1 MQRTGILSK
10 TPKSHLPLPSKN
22 NIFISAQ
29 LTQVLLI
36 AIEPLNLIYY
46 KLMQPTEKSPKNPA
60 INSQQQLKRALN
72 LPLITLYGLG
82 TTIGGGIYVL
92 VGKVAGRAGMMAP
105 ISFVAAALLSAFT
118 ALTFAELSSRF
129 PKSAGEAVY
138 VKEAFDYKQLAVF
151 VGILV
156 IINGCVS
163 AAALA
168 NGFVG
173 YLQTF
178 IPIPDWTAIVVI
190 SIALG
195 LLAAWGIGQSV
206 SAAAVVTLIEIA
218 GLLLIIWVARDEF
231 VTLPVRSHELMPG
244 LDSAIWL
251 GILSGSFLA
260 FYAFIGFEDMV
271 NVAEEIKDVE
281 KTLPRAIIITLV
293 LTTLIYFLVALV
305 AVLSIPPL
313 ELGQQK
319 APLSYIYQI
328 KTGYDPALISLIGI
342 FAILNGGLIQMIMAS
357 RVLYGM
363 SRQSLAPK
371 ALRFMGDIN
380 PQTQTPVKA
389 TGCVVLLVSVLALSF
404 DIEGLAET
412 TSLMILII
420 ATLVNAALLRLKLR
434 DSHKPETKGITV
446 PLWVP
451 FCGLVVSL
459 SFALMIAVNLAQ

>member
-1 MQRTGILSK
+1 MHGTDKLTNRTGD
-10 TPKSHLPLPSKN
+10 
-22 NIFISAQ
+22 Q
-29 LTQVLLI
+29 
-36 AIEPLNLIYY
+36 ER
-46 KLMQPTEKSPKNPA
+46 
-60 INSQQQLKRALN
+60 QLKRALN

-92 VGKVAGRAGMMAP
+92 VGKVGARAGMMAP

-118 ALTFAELSSRF
+118 ALTFAELSSRY

-138 VKEAFDYKQLAVF
+138 VQEAFNVRQLALF

-156 IINGCVS
+156 ILNGCVS

-178 IPIPDWTAIVVI
+178 IPIADWTAILVI

-206 SAAAVVTLIEIA
+206 STAAIITLIEIA

-231 VTLPVRSHELMPG
+231 ASLPARSHELLPG
-244 LDSAIWL
+244 LDGAIWM

-281 KTLPRAIIITLV
+281 RTLPRAIIITLI
-293 LTTLIYFLVALV
+293 LTTLLYFFVALV
-305 AVLSIPPL
+305 AVLSIPPQ
-313 ELGQQK
+313 ELGQEK
-319 APLSYIYQI
+319 APLSHIYAI
-328 KTGYDPALISLIGI
+328 KSGSDPAIISLIGI

-363 SRQSLAPK
+363 SRQSLSPK
-371 ALRFMGDIN
+371 ALHFMGDIN
-380 PQTQTPVKA
+380 ARTQTPVKA
-389 TGCVVLLVSVLALSF
+389 TACVVLLVSFLALSF

-420 ATLVNAALLRLKLR
+420 ATLVNAALLRLKLAR
-434 DSHKPETKGITV
+434 GRSPQFTGITV

-451 FCGLVVSL
+451 ICGLIVSF
-459 SFALMIAVNLAQ
+459 SFALMIAISLLK

>member
-1 MQRTGILSK
+1 MQ
-10 TPKSHLPLPSKN
+10 
-22 NIFISAQ
+22 SA
-29 LTQVLLI
+29 
-36 AIEPLNLIYY
+36 
-46 KLMQPTEKSPKNPA
+46 EKPRENA
-60 INSQQQLKRALN
+60 ANNSQRQLKRALN

-92 VGKVAGRAGMMAP
+92 VGKVAERAGMMAP
-105 ISFVAAALLSAFT
+105 IAFVAAALLSAFT
-118 ALTFAELSSRF
+118 ALTFAELASRF

-138 VKEAFDYKQLAVF
+138 VKEAFNYKQLAVF

-156 IINGCVS
+156 ILNGCVS

-178 IPIPDWTAIVVI
+178 TPIPDWTAIVVI

-206 SAAAVVTLIEIA
+206 SAAAIITLIEIA
-218 GLLLIIWVARDEF
+218 GLLLIVWVARDEF
-231 VTLPVRSHELMPG
+231 ATLPIRSHELMPG

-293 LTTLIYFLVALV
+293 LTTLIYCLVTLV
-305 AVLSIPPL
+305 AVLSVPPL

-328 KTGYDPALISLIGI
+328 KSGYDPALISLIGI

-363 SRQSLAPK
+363 SRQSLTPK
-371 ALRFMGDIN
+371 ALQFMGDIN
-380 PQTQTPVKA
+380 PRTQTPVKA
-389 TGCVVLLVSVLALSF
+389 TGCVVLMVSVLALNF

-420 ATLVNAALLRLKLR
+420 ATLVNAALLRLKLHDTDMSQSKSIILGLR
-434 DSHKPETKGITV
+434 V

-451 FCGLVVSL
+451 LCGLVVSL
-459 SFALMIAVNLAQ
+459 CFALMIAVSLLK

>member
-1 MQRTGILSK
+1 
-10 TPKSHLPLPSKN
+10 
-22 NIFISAQ
+22 
-29 LTQVLLI
+29 
-36 AIEPLNLIYY
+36 
-46 KLMQPTEKSPKNPA
+46 MQPTEKSGNNPA
-60 INSQQQLKRALN
+60 NNSPRQLKRALN

-92 VGKVAGRAGMMAP
+92 VGKVAERAAMMAP

-138 VKEAFDYKQLAVF
+138 VKEAFNYKQLAVF

-156 IINGCVS
+156 ILNGCVS

-178 IPIPDWTAIVVI
+178 MPIPDWTAIIVI

-206 SAAAVVTLIEIA
+206 SAAAIITLIEIV
-218 GLLLIIWVARDEF
+218 GLLLIVWVARDEF
-231 VTLPVRSHELMPG
+231 ASLPVRSHELMPG

-293 LTTLIYFLVALV
+293 LTTLIYCLVTLV
-305 AVLSIPPL
+305 AVLSVPPL

-328 KTGYDPALISLIGI
+328 KSGYDPALISLIGI

-371 ALRFMGDIN
+371 ALQFMGDIS
-380 PQTQTPVKA
+380 PRTQTPVKA
-389 TGCVVLLVSVLALSF
+389 TGCVVLLVSVLALNF

-420 ATLVNAALLRLKLR
+420 ATLVNAALLRLKLGDTDNIQPKSIVLGLR
-434 DSHKPETKGITV
+434 V

-451 FCGLVVSL
+451 LCGLVVSL
-459 SFALMIAVNLAQ
+459 CFALMIAVSLIK

>member
-1 MQRTGILSK
+1 
-10 TPKSHLPLPSKN
+10 
-22 NIFISAQ
+22 
-29 LTQVLLI
+29 
-36 AIEPLNLIYY
+36 
-46 KLMQPTEKSPKNPA
+46 MQPTE
-60 INSQQQLKRALN
+60 NSQDNSSDNPQRQLKRALN

-92 VGKVAGRAGMMAP
+92 VGKVAERAGMMAP

-138 VKEAFDYKQLAVF
+138 VQEAFNYKQLALF

-156 IINGCVS
+156 ILNGCVS

-178 IPIPDWTAIVVI
+178 LPIPDWTAIVVV
-190 SIALG
+190 SMALG

-206 SAAAVVTLIEIA
+206 SAAAIITLIEIA

-231 VTLPVRSHELMPG
+231 STVSVRSHEMLPG
-244 LDSAIWL
+244 LDGAIWL

-281 KTLPRAIIITLV
+281 KTLPRAIIITLA
-293 LTTLIYFLVALV
+293 LTTLIYFLVTLV
-305 AVLSIPPL
+305 AVLSISPL

-328 KTGYDPALISLIGI
+328 KSGSDPALISLIGI

-363 SRQSLAPK
+363 SRQSLAPSS
-371 ALRFMGDIN
+371 LRFMGDIN
-380 PQTQTPVKA
+380 PRTQTPVKA
-389 TGCVVLLVSVLALSF
+389 TAFVVLLVSFLALSF

-420 ATLVNAALLRLKLR
+420 ATLVNAALLRLKFAEGDRPQL
-434 DSHKPETKGITV
+434 TGITV

-451 FCGLVVSL
+451 LCGLIVSC
-459 SFALMIAVNLAQ
+459 SFALMIAISLVK

>member
-1 MQRTGILSK
+1 MQPIKNSQNN
-10 TPKSHLPLPSKN
+10 PSKN
-22 NIFISAQ
+22 TSENTSD
-29 LTQVLLI
+29 
-36 AIEPLNLIYY
+36 
-46 KLMQPTEKSPKNPA
+46 NP
-60 INSQQQLKRALN
+60 QRQLKRALN

-92 VGKVAGRAGMMAP
+92 VGKVAERAGMMAP

-138 VKEAFDYKQLAVF
+138 VQEAFNYKQLAVF

-156 IINGCVS
+156 ILNGCVS

-178 IPIPDWTAIVVI
+178 IPIPDWTAIILI
-190 SIALG
+190 SITLG

-206 SAAAVVTLIEIA
+206 SAAAIITLIEIA

-231 VTLPVRSHELMPG
+231 ATVSVRSHELMPG
-244 LDSAIWL
+244 LDGAIWL

-281 KTLPRAIIITLV
+281 KTLPRAIIITLA
-293 LTTLIYFLVALV
+293 LTTLIYFLVALI
-305 AVLSIPPL
+305 AVLSISPL

-328 KTGYDPALISLIGI
+328 KSGYDPALISLIGL

-363 SRQSLAPK
+363 SRQSLAPR
-371 ALRFMGDIN
+371 ALQFMGDIN
-380 PQTQTPVKA
+380 PRTQTPVKA
-389 TGCVVLLVSVLALSF
+389 TACVVLLVSFLALSF

-420 ATLVNAALLRLKLR
+420 ATLVNAALLRLKIS
-434 DSHKPETKGITV
+434 DSGKRQLKGITV
-446 PLWVP
+446 PLWIP
-451 FCGLVVSL
+451 LCGLIVSF
-459 SFALMIAVNLAQ
+459 SFALMIAISLVK

>member
-1 MQRTGILSK
+1 MPSTNTSIDNKDNQR
-10 TPKSHLPLPSKN
+10 PH
-22 NIFISAQ
+22 
-29 LTQVLLI
+29 
-36 AIEPLNLIYY
+36 
-46 KLMQPTEKSPKNPA
+46 
-60 INSQQQLKRALN
+60 LKRALN

-92 VGKVAGRAGMMAP
+92 VGKVAERAGMMAP

-138 VKEAFDYKQLAVF
+138 VKEAFNYKQLAVF
-151 VGILV
+151 IGILV
-156 IINGCVS
+156 ILNGCVS

-178 IPIPDWTAIVVI
+178 APIPDWTAIVII

-206 SAAAVVTLIEIA
+206 GAAAAITIVEIA

-231 VTLPVRSHELMPG
+231 ATLPVRAPELIPG
-244 LDSAIWL
+244 WGGAIWL

-281 KTLPRAIIITLV
+281 RTLPRAIVITLL
-293 LTTLIYFLVALV
+293 LTTVIYCLVALV

-328 KTGYDPALISLIGI
+328 KSGFDPAIISLIGI

-363 SRQSLAPK
+363 SRQSLAPR
-371 ALRFMGDIN
+371 ALQFLGDIN
-380 PQTQTPVKA
+380 PKTQTPVKA
-389 TGCVVLLVSVLALSF
+389 TSCVVLLVSFLALSF

-420 ATLVNAALLRLKLR
+420 ATLVNAALLRLKLQGSDKSALTSIR
-434 DSHKPETKGITV
+434 V
-446 PLWVP
+446 PLWIP
-451 FCGLVVSL
+451 ICGLIVSL
-459 SFALMIAVNLAQ
+459 CFALMIAVNLVK

>member
-1 MQRTGILSK
+1 MQTS
-10 TPKSHLPLPSKN
+10 
-22 NIFISAQ
+22 
-29 LTQVLLI
+29 
-36 AIEPLNLIYY
+36 
-46 KLMQPTEKSPKNPA
+46 EKSPNNSAGNPHR
-60 INSQQQLKRALN
+60 QLKRALN

-92 VGKVAGRAGMMAP
+92 VGKVAERAAMMTP
-105 ISFVAAALLSAFT
+105 ISFLAAALLSAFT

-138 VKEAFDYKQLAVF
+138 VKEAFNFKQLAVF

-156 IINGCVS
+156 ILNGCVS

-173 YLQTF
+173 YLQTLL
-178 IPIPDWTAIVVI
+178 PIPDWTAIVMI

-206 SAAAVVTLIEIA
+206 SAAAVITLIEIA

-231 VTLPVRSHELMPG
+231 ASLPVRSQELIPG
-244 LDSAIWL
+244 LDSAIWM

-281 KTLPRAIIITLV
+281 KTLPKAIIITLA

-305 AVLSIPPL
+305 AVLSIPPQ

-319 APLSYIYQI
+319 APLSYIYEI
-328 KTGYDPALISLIGI
+328 KSGNDPALISLIGI

-371 ALRFMGDIN
+371 ALKFMGDIN

-420 ATLVNAALLRLKLR
+420 ATLVNAALLRLKLG
-434 DSHKPETKGITV
+434 DASKGELNSESKDGSKDIALGLKV

-451 FCGLVVSL
+451 LCGLIVSL
-459 SFALMIAVNLAQ
+459 CFVLMIAVSLLK

>member
-1 MQRTGILSK
+1 MQS
-10 TPKSHLPLPSKN
+10 
-22 NIFISAQ
+22 
-29 LTQVLLI
+29 
-36 AIEPLNLIYY
+36 
-46 KLMQPTEKSPKNPA
+46 TENSPDNASEKNPR
-60 INSQQQLKRALN
+60 QLKRALN

-92 VGKVAGRAGMMAP
+92 VGKVAERAGMMAP

-138 VKEAFDYKQLAVF
+138 VQEAFNYKQLALF

-156 IINGCVS
+156 ILNGCVS

-178 IPIPDWTAIVVI
+178 LPIPGWTAIVAI
-190 SIALG
+190 SIVLG

-206 SAAAVVTLIEIA
+206 SAAAIITLIEIA

-231 VTLPVRSHELMPG
+231 ATVSVRSHELMPG
-244 LDSAIWL
+244 LDGAVWL

-281 KTLPRAIIITLV
+281 KTLPRAIIITLA
-293 LTTLIYFLVALV
+293 LTTLIYFLVALI
-305 AVLSIPPL
+305 AVLSISPL

-328 KTGYDPALISLIGI
+328 KSGSDPALISLIGI

-363 SRQSLAPK
+363 SRQSLTPK
-371 ALRFMGDIN
+371 WLSFMGDIS
-380 PQTQTPVKA
+380 PRTQTPIKA
-389 TGCVVLLVSVLALSF
+389 TASVVLLVSFLALSF

-420 ATLVNAALLRLKLR
+420 ATLVNAALLRLKLGDR
-434 DSHKPETKGITV
+434 YRESDRPPLTGITV

-451 FCGLVVSL
+451 LCGLIVSF
-459 SFALMIAVNLAQ
+459 SFALMIAISLVK

>member
-1 MQRTGILSK
+1 MQSPQPP
-10 TPKSHLPLPSKN
+10 TPSGN
-22 NIFISAQ
+22 Q
-29 LTQVLLI
+29 
-36 AIEPLNLIYY
+36 
-46 KLMQPTEKSPKNPA
+46 SP
-60 INSQQQLKRALN
+60 QLKRVLN
-72 LPLITLYGLG
+72 LPLVTLYGLG

-92 VGKVAGRAGMMAP
+92 VGKVAERAGMMAP
-105 ISFVAAALLSAFT
+105 LSFMVAALLSAFT
-118 ALTFAELSSRF
+118 ALTFAELSSRY

-138 VKEAFDYKQLAVF
+138 VQQAFNYKQLAVF
-151 VGILV
+151 IGILV
-156 IINGCVS
+156 ILNGCVS

-178 IPIPDWTAIVVI
+178 IPIPDWAAIVLI

-206 SAAAVVTLIEIA
+206 MAAAIITLVEVG
-218 GLLLIIWVARDEF
+218 GLIVIVWVARDEF
-231 VTLPVRSHELMPG
+231 STIPLRSHELMPG
-244 LDSAIWL
+244 FDGVVWL

-281 KTLPRAIIITLV
+281 NTLPQAIIITLV
-293 LTTLIYFLVALV
+293 LTTLIYFLVTLV
-305 AVLSIPPL
+305 AVLSIPPA

-319 APLSYIYQI
+319 APLSYIYEI
-328 KTGYDPALISLIGI
+328 KSGADPALISLISI
-342 FAILNGGLIQMIMAS
+342 FAILNGGLIQIIMAS

-363 SRQSLAPK
+363 SRQSLAPQ

-380 PQTQTPVKA
+380 PRTQTPIKA
-389 TGCVVLLVSVLALSF
+389 TASVIVLVCVLALSF
-404 DIEGLAET
+404 AIESLAET

-420 ATLVNAALLRLKLR
+420 ATLVNASLLRIKLNEDNQEIVTR
-434 DSHKPETKGITV
+434 INL

-451 FCGLVVSL
+451 ACGLLVSF
-459 SFALMIAVNLAQ
+459 SFAVMIAVDLLK

>member
-1 MQRTGILSK
+1 MQSTNK
-10 TPKSHLPLPSKN
+10 TPNKPTGH
-22 NIFISAQ
+22 Q
-29 LTQVLLI
+29 
-36 AIEPLNLIYY
+36 
-46 KLMQPTEKSPKNPA
+46 QP
-60 INSQQQLKRALN
+60 QLKRALN

-92 VGKVAGRAGMMAP
+92 VGKVAERAGMMAP

-118 ALTFAELSSRF
+118 ALTFAELSRRF

-138 VKEAFDYKQLAVF
+138 VKEAFNYKQLAVF

-156 IINGCVS
+156 VLNGCVS

-178 IPIPDWTAIVVI
+178 TPIPDWMAIIVI

-206 SAAAVVTLIEIA
+206 IAAAIITVIEVA
-218 GLLLIIWVARDEF
+218 GLLIIVWVARDEF
-231 VTLPVRSHELMPG
+231 ATLPLRSHELMPG
-244 LDSAIWL
+244 LDGAIWL

-293 LTTLIYFLVALV
+293 LTTIIYFLVSLV
-305 AVLSIPPL
+305 AVLSIPPH
-313 ELGQQK
+313 ELGQEK

-328 KTGYDPALISLIGI
+328 KSGSDPALISLIGI

-363 SRQSLAPK
+363 SRQSLTPK

-380 PQTQTPVKA
+380 RRTKTPVKA
-389 TGCVVLLVSVLALSF
+389 TAAVVILVCVLALRF
-404 DIEGLAET
+404 DIESLAET

-420 ATLVNAALLRLKLR
+420 ATLVNAALLRLKLL
-434 DSHKPETKGITV
+434 DTHKPETKGITV
-446 PLWVP
+446 PIWVP
-451 FCGLVVSL
+451 LCGLVVSL
-459 SFALMIAVNLAQ
+459 IFALMIAVNLAQ

>member
-1 MQRTGILSK
+1 MQSPEPPTTS
-10 TPKSHLPLPSKN
+10 PSN
-22 NIFISAQ
+22 Q
-29 LTQVLLI
+29 G
-36 AIEPLNLIYY
+36 P
-46 KLMQPTEKSPKNPA
+46 
-60 INSQQQLKRALN
+60 QLKRVLN

-92 VGKVAGRAGMMAP
+92 VGKVAERAGMMAP
-105 ISFVAAALLSAFT
+105 LSFMVAALLSAFT
-118 ALTFAELSSRF
+118 ALTFAELSSRY

-138 VKEAFDYKQLAVF
+138 VQQAFNYKQLAVF
-151 VGILV
+151 IGILV
-156 IINGCVS
+156 ILNGCVS

-178 IPIPDWTAIVVI
+178 IPIPDWAAIVLI

-206 SAAAVVTLIEIA
+206 MAAAIITLVEVG
-218 GLLLIIWVARDEF
+218 GLIVIVWVARDEF
-231 VTLPVRSHELMPG
+231 STIPLRSHELMPG
-244 LDSAIWL
+244 FDGVVWL

-281 KTLPRAIIITLV
+281 NTLPRAIIITLV
-293 LTTLIYFLVALV
+293 LTTLIYFLVTLV
-305 AVLSIPPL
+305 AVLSIPPA

-319 APLSYIYQI
+319 APLSYIYEI
-328 KTGYDPALISLIGI
+328 KSGADPAVISLISI
-342 FAILNGGLIQMIMAS
+342 FAILNGGLIQIIMAS

-371 ALRFMGDIN
+371 ALRFMADIN
-380 PQTQTPVKA
+380 PRTQTPIKA
-389 TGCVVLLVSVLALSF
+389 TASVIVLVCVLALSF
-404 DIEGLAET
+404 AIESLAET

-420 ATLVNAALLRLKLR
+420 ATLVNASLLRIKLNEDNQEKVTR
-434 DSHKPETKGITV
+434 INL

-451 FCGLVVSL
+451 ACGLLVSF
-459 SFALMIAVNLAQ
+459 SFALMIAVDLLK

>member
-1 MQRTGILSK
+1 MQSTNK
-10 TPKSHLPLPSKN
+10 TPNKPTGH
-22 NIFISAQ
+22 Q
-29 LTQVLLI
+29 
-36 AIEPLNLIYY
+36 
-46 KLMQPTEKSPKNPA
+46 QP
-60 INSQQQLKRALN
+60 QLKRALN

-92 VGKVAGRAGMMAP
+92 VGKVAERAGMMAP

-118 ALTFAELSSRF
+118 ALTFAELSRRF

-138 VKEAFDYKQLAVF
+138 VKEAFNYKQLAVF

-156 IINGCVS
+156 VLNGCVS

-178 IPIPDWTAIVVI
+178 APIQDWMAIIVI

-206 SAAAVVTLIEIA
+206 LAAAIITVIEVA
-218 GLLLIIWVARDEF
+218 GLLIIVWVARDEF
-231 VTLPVRSHELMPG
+231 ATLPLRSHELMPG
-244 LDSAIWL
+244 LDGAIWL

-293 LTTLIYFLVALV
+293 LTTIIYFLVSLV
-305 AVLSIPPL
+305 AVLSIPPH
-313 ELGQQK
+313 ELGQEK
-319 APLSYIYQI
+319 APLSYIFQI
-328 KTGYDPALISLIGI
+328 KSGSDPALISLIGI

-363 SRQSLAPK
+363 SRQSLTPK

-380 PQTQTPVKA
+380 RRTQTPVKA
-389 TGCVVLLVSVLALSF
+389 TAAVVILVCVLALRF
-404 DIEGLAET
+404 DIESLAET

-420 ATLVNAALLRLKLR
+420 ATLVNAALLRLKLL
-434 DSHKPETKGITV
+434 DTHKPETKGITV
-446 PLWVP
+446 PIWVP
-451 FCGLVVSL
+451 LCGLVVSL
-459 SFALMIAVNLAQ
+459 IFALMIAVNLAQ

>member
-1 MQRTGILSK
+1 MQSTNK
-10 TPKSHLPLPSKN
+10 TPNKPSGH
-22 NIFISAQ
+22 Q
-29 LTQVLLI
+29 
-36 AIEPLNLIYY
+36 
-46 KLMQPTEKSPKNPA
+46 QPK
-60 INSQQQLKRALN
+60 LKRALN

-92 VGKVAGRAGMMAP
+92 VGKVAERAGMMAP

-118 ALTFAELSSRF
+118 ALTFAELSRRF

-138 VKEAFDYKQLAVF
+138 VKEAFNYKQLAVF
-151 VGILV
+151 VGVLV
-156 IINGCVS
+156 ILNGCVS

-178 IPIPDWTAIVVI
+178 TPIPDWTAIIVI

-206 SAAAVVTLIEIA
+206 IAAAIITVIEVA
-218 GLLLIIWVARDEF
+218 GLLIIVWVARDEF
-231 VTLPVRSHELMPG
+231 ATLPLRSHELMPG
-244 LDSAIWL
+244 LDGAIWL

-293 LTTLIYFLVALV
+293 LTTIIYFLVSLV
-305 AVLSIPPL
+305 AVLSIPPH
-313 ELGQQK
+313 ELGQEK

-328 KTGYDPALISLIGI
+328 KSGSDPALISLIGI

-363 SRQSLAPK
+363 SRQSLTPK

-380 PQTQTPVKA
+380 RRTQTPVKA
-389 TGCVVLLVSVLALSF
+389 TAAVVILVCVLALRF
-404 DIEGLAET
+404 DIESLAET

-420 ATLVNAALLRLKLR
+420 ATLVNAALLRLKLL

-451 FCGLVVSL
+451 LCGLVVSL

>member
-1 MQRTGILSK
+1 MPSTK
-10 TPKSHLPLPSKN
+10 TSIDHQN
-22 NIFISAQ
+22 NRR
-29 LTQVLLI
+29 
-36 AIEPLNLIYY
+36 P
-46 KLMQPTEKSPKNPA
+46 
-60 INSQQQLKRALN
+60 QLKRALN

-92 VGKVAGRAGMMAP
+92 VGKVAERADMMAP

-138 VKEAFDYKQLAVF
+138 VQQAFNYKQLAIF

-156 IINGCVS
+156 ILNGCVS

-178 IPIPDWTAIVVI
+178 FPIPDWTAIVVI

-206 SAAAVVTLIEIA
+206 TAAAAITLIEIG

-231 VTLPVRSHELMPG
+231 ATLPVRAPELVPG
-244 LDSAIWL
+244 WDGAVWL

-271 NVAEEIKDVE
+271 NVAEEIKNVE
-281 KTLPRAIIITLV
+281 KTLPRAIIVTLL
-293 LTTLIYFLVALV
+293 LTTVIYFLVALV
-305 AVLSIPPL
+305 AVLSIAPG

-319 APLSYIYQI
+319 APLSYIYEF
-328 KTGYDPALISLIGI
+328 KSASDPAIISLIGI

-363 SRQSLAPK
+363 SRQALAPA
-371 ALRFMGDIN
+371 ALHFLGDIN
-380 PQTQTPVKA
+380 ARTQTPVKA
-389 TGCVVLLVSVLALSF
+389 TVCVVLLVSFLALSF

-420 ATLVNAALLRLKLR
+420 ATLVNAALLRLKFY
-434 DSHKPETKGITV
+434 DSGQQQLKGITV

-451 FCGLVVSL
+451 LCGLIVSF
-459 SFALMIAVNLAQ
+459 SFALMIAISLLG